1 MELLM
6 NWEIGQQYLSC
17 LTKQTYSVLIHPNLS
32 GGLEHNVVG
41 LTNQVYS
48 GLFSYPVAE
57 S

>member
-1 MELLM
+1 MLNKATRNLL
-6 NWEIGQQYLSC
+6 NPSLATT
-17 LTKQTYSVLIHPNLS
+17 TKNGVTCTNLS

>member
-1 MELLM
+1 M

>member
-1 MELLM
+1 M
-6 NWEIGQQYLSC
+6 NLKEAVKGLVTPQG
-17 LTKQTYSVLIHPNLS
+17 KNLISYPYTSKEGTGS
-32 GGLEHNVVG
+32 GGLEHHVVG